1 MLIITPE
8 HSCSHTLTQSG
19 RDIHAHAPT
28 QTLDTEALDTLDT
41 LDTEADRQARGRGAT
56 DRETAARDSSDRPWS
71 FDPDVCPGSSR
82 TLMLSPL
89 TALSALCVCVCV
101 CVCVREREAGGTGI
115 SFDTHFLPPRETCYF
130 CRATSVELLL
140 SSYFCRA
147 TSVEL
152 LLSSYVCMP
161 SNIQPLNQYRIAESV
176 SESTLNDAALKDA
189 REKDARTQERKT
201 QDPTCG
207 AEAERLKS
215 QHSKARCLH
224 FESNTNIQSPIDV
237 SLNTE

>member
-1 MLIITPE
+1 
-8 HSCSHTLTQSG
+8 
-19 RDIHAHAPT
+19 
-28 QTLDTEALDTLDT
+28 
-41 LDTEADRQARGRGAT
+41 
-56 DRETAARDSSDRPWS
+56 
-71 FDPDVCPGSSR
+71 
-82 TLMLSPL
+82 
-89 TALSALCVCVCV
+89 
-101 CVCVREREAGGTGI
+101 
-115 SFDTHFLPPRETCYF
+115 
-130 CRATSVELLL
+130 
-140 SSYFCRA
+140 
-147 TSVEL
+147 
-152 LLSSYVCMP
+152 MP